1 MATDPHPPADEGLEG
16 SLRRLGRT
24 LVRVLATRFEI
35 LSTEIAEERLNLT
48 RLALVARTLLFSDQ
62 TGLRLAI
69 VFIVLAVSPDNR
81 LIAIGLTAFA
91 LLLGALGGVL
101 WMRAWLKSRPPMFAA
116 TIAELRKDRE
126 NLGGRT

>member
-1 MATDPHPPADEGLEG
+1 MATDPLPPADEGLEG

-48 RLALVARTLLFSDQ
+48 RLTLVALTVLFCVQ
-62 TGLRLAI
+62 TGLMLAI

-81 LIAIGLTAFA
+81 LIAIGLTALA
-91 LLLGALGGVL
+91 LLLGSLGGVL
-101 WMRAWLKSRPPMFAA
+101 WMRWWLKHRPPLFAA
-116 TIAELRKDRE
+116 TVAELRKDRE
-126 NLGGRT
+126 RMGRP